1 MKITKTHE
9 SIRNIQKTTEYGLII
24 ENSKGVTKEISVE
37 KWVRDDDFE
46 MDNGLEFSDGLG
58 TQISEEEIRAFLGE
72 DEDDYSDDY
81 DTLMDYIWDGCPDP
95 VNDAEELELSYQE
108 LFNGI
113 IKLWKDGDPEPLD
126 GDQVDKLCE
135 FIKKEINKIE
145 ANN

>member
-1 MKITKTHE
+1 MKIAKLSEH
-9 SIRNIQKTTEYGLII
+9 IRNIQRTTEYSLSV
-24 ENSKGVTKEISVE
+24 ENSKGEEREILVE
-37 KWVRDDDFE
+37 KWVRDDDYE
-46 MDNGLEFSDGLG
+46 TDNGMNFSDEFGKEI
-58 TQISEEEIRAFLGE
+58 TEDEIREFLGE
-72 DEDDYSDDY
+72 DKDDYSDDY

-95 VNDAEELELSYQE
+95 VNEAEELELSYQE

-145 ANN
+145 ANI

>member
-1 MKITKTHE
+1 MKIAKLSEH
-9 SIRNIQKTTEYGLII
+9 IRNIQRTTEYSLSV
-24 ENSKGVTKEISVE
+24 ENSKGEEREILVE
-37 KWVRDDDFE
+37 KWVRDDDYE
-46 MDNGLEFSDGLG
+46 TDNGMNFSDEFGKEI
-58 TQISEEEIRAFLGE
+58 TEDEIREFLGE
-72 DEDDYSDDY
+72 DKDDYSDDY

-95 VNDAEELELSYQE
+95 VNEAEELELSYQE